1 MPAAHTRDPRRRAAP
16 LASASAA
23 TLPVGGFAIPSPR
36 VIGDDTER
44 SSSVTRRVLRIA
56 GLAAALL
63 IVAGATVPLTR
74 TVELS
79 GYFAAERVVPVRPQ
93 ISGQVAGVFVSAG
106 DTVEAGQLLALL
118 DGYDLSAERAQLL
131 AQRARIDAE
140 TRAARTR
147 HYDDEYRRSERA
159 AAAQARLSA
168 ARAAYR
174 RTAIEFGFD
183 QNAIEDLPEGQ
194 HVTLDEARSTV
205 AVAEAMLSEATHGA
219 QASHL
224 ADQAVRDA
232 ERAALDTRLDA
243 LDGRLE
249 RLSLI
254 VPASLP
260 DGGIVVTEDLISTI
274 GQHLARGEKLMDL
287 AALERFSSATG
298 GTTTDGGGSRHVS
311 LIVRARASEAE
322 AFKLRPGLP
331 ARITVAAL
339 PGDQPRQLGGRVVRI
354 GPCAEDGESGSY
366 VVEVAV
372 DAPSLRA
379 LRSAGGSN
387 RRSTQWNAS
396 PVRSG
401 FSAEIA
407 AQTRRETVL
416 AGFFRS
422 LRQAATG

>member
-1 MPAAHTRDPRRRAAP
+1 MQLAPARSPKRRTPNSPAP
-16 LASASAA
+16 GA
-23 TLPVGGFAIPSPR
+23 FAIPAPH
-36 VIGDDTER
+36 VIGDDTTR
-44 SSSVTRRVLRIA
+44 ASSLARRVLRVA
-56 GLAAALL
+56 GLVAALL
-63 IVAGATVPLTR
+63 IVASATVPLTR

-93 ISGQVAGVFVSAG
+93 ISGQVAGIFVSAG

-147 HYDDEYRRSERA
+147 HYEDNQRRAGRT
-159 AAAQARLSA
+159 AAAQARLTA
-168 ARAAYR
+168 ARAAFR
-174 RTAIEFGFD
+174 NMAITFSLSAD
-183 QNAIEDLPEGQ
+183 QLDAIPEGE
-194 HVTLDEARSTV
+194 HVALDEARSTV
-205 AVAEAMLSEATHGA
+205 AVAEALLSEATHGA
-219 QASHL
+219 RASHL

-232 ERAALDTRLDA
+232 ERAALGTRLDA

-249 RLSLI
+249 RLSLV
-254 VPASLP
+254 VPPSLP

-274 GQHLARGEKLMDL
+274 GQHLARGEKLMDI
-287 AALERFSSATG
+287 AALERFSFG
-298 GTTTDGGGSRHVS
+298 RHVS
-311 LIVRARASEAE
+311 LIVRARATEAE

-354 GPCAEDGESGSY
+354 GPCAEDGGSGSY

-379 LRSAGGSN
+379 LRSAGGSY
-387 RRSTQWNAS
+387 AS

-416 AGFFRS
+416 AGFFRTI
-422 LRQAATG
+422 LHATTS

>member
-1 MPAAHTRDPRRRAAP
+1 VALPPAH
-16 LASASAA
+16 
-23 TLPVGGFAIPSPR
+23 GFAVPDVS
-36 VIGDDTER
+36 VIGA
-44 SSSVTRRVLRIA
+44 SSDGDRAVTRRVLRIA
-56 GLAAALL
+56 GLVLVAAL
-63 IVAGATVPLTR
+63 VAGASVPLTR

-79 GYFAAERVVPVRPQ
+79 GYFAAERVVPIRPQ

-147 HYDDEYRRSERA
+147 HYEDRQRRAQRT
-159 AAAQARLSA
+159 AAAQARLTA

-174 RTAIEFGFD
+174 RTAVEFGFAEHD
-183 QNAIEDLPEGQ
+183 TEQLPEGV
-194 HVTLDEARSTV
+194 HVALDEARSGV
-205 AVAEAMLSEATHGA
+205 AVAEALLSEATHGVE
-219 QASHL
+219 QSHL
-224 ADQAVRDA
+224 AEQAVRDA
-232 ERAALDTRLDA
+232 ERAALTARLDA

-249 RLSLI
+249 RLSMV
-254 VPASLP
+254 VPATLP
-260 DGGIVVTEDLISTI
+260 DGGIVITEELADAI
-274 GQHLARGEKLMDL
+274 GRHLARGEKLMDV
-287 AALERFSSATG
+287 AALERFQFG
-298 GTTTDGGGSRHVS
+298 RHVA
-311 LIVRARASEAE
+311 LIVRARASESDAH
-322 AFKLRPGLP
+322 KLRPGLP
-331 ARITVAAL
+331 ARITVPAL

-354 GPCAEDGESGSY
+354 APAASADGSGGY

-379 LRSAGGSN
+379 LRSSGGSY
-387 RRSTQWNAS
+387 AS

-407 AQTRRETVL
+407 AQTKRETLL

-422 LRQAATG
+422 FRHVAS

>member
-1 MPAAHTRDPRRRAAP
+1 MPAAPTRDPRRRTA
-16 LASASAA
+16 LSASAA
-23 TLPVGGFAIPSPR
+23 TLPVGGHASGGFAIPSPR

-44 SSSVTRRVLRIA
+44 ASSVTRRTLRIA
-56 GLAAALL
+56 GLVAVAL

-79 GYFAAERVVPVRPQ
+79 GYFAAERVVPIRPQ
-93 ISGQVAGVFVSAG
+93 ISGQVAGIFVSAG

-118 DGYDLSAERAQLL
+118 DGYDLSAERARLL

-147 HYDDEYRRSERA
+147 HYEDNQRRAGRT
-159 AAAQARLSA
+159 AAAQARLTA
-168 ARAAYR
+168 ARAAFR
-174 RTAIEFGFD
+174 NMAITFSLDAD
-183 QNAIEDLPEGQ
+183 QLDAIPEGQ
-194 HVTLDEARSTV
+194 HVALDEARSTV
-205 AVAEAMLSEATHGA
+205 AVAEALLSEATHGA

-232 ERAALDTRLDA
+232 ERAALGTRLDA

-260 DGGIVVTEDLISTI
+260 DGGIVITEDLISTI
-274 GQHLARGEKLMDL
+274 GRHLARGEKLMDL
-287 AALERFSSATG
+287 AALEQFSSATG
-298 GTTTDGGGSRHVS
+298 GFGRHVS
-311 LIVRARASEAE
+311 LIVRARATEAE

-339 PGDQPRQLGGRVVRI
+339 PGEQPRQLGGRVVRI

-372 DAPSLRA
+372 DASSLRA
-379 LRSAGGSN
+379 LRSAGGSY
-387 RRSTQWNAS
+387 AS

-416 AGFFRS
+416 AGFFRTILHAITS
-422 LRQAATG
+422 